1 MVSSTYKI
9 SMLVMR
15 ISCGHWF
22 AVSSKIPWLFAEG
35 ESFDDV
41 VQTIE
46 RIAPELVAQYGITLP
61 FSLEWQEVNESELEK
76 AGLN

>member
-1 MVSSTYKI
+1 
-9 SMLVMR
+9 MLVMR
-15 ISCGHWF
+15 FSCGHWI
-22 AVSSKIPWLFAEG
+22 AVSSKIHWLFAEG

-61 FSLEWQEVNESELEK
+61 FSLEWQEIDESELEK
-76 AGLN
+76 VGLN